1 MYYYIYIIVV
11 VIIVVVI
18 VFIVS
23 SIGPSISVQN
33 SVLSLM
39 QVVLYSLVFVRTF
52 QHITVGMIVVCVN
65 KLYQLGTI
73 QYIIIIA

>member
-52 QHITVGMIVVCVN
+52 QHITVGMIVVCVK
-65 KLYQLGTI
+65 KLY
-73 QYIIIIA
+73 